1 MSQKE
6 KGRKWDGK
14 SRVSNDLYR
23 KNFNEIFGVKEKSLS
38 EMLQEGFDEEQNGTT
53 EETDGTTN

>member
-14 SRVSNDLYR
+14 SRISNDLYR
-23 KNFNEIFGVKEKSLS
+23 ENFNEIFGVKEDK
-38 EMLQEGFDEEQNGTT
+38 EKEENGST
-53 EETDGTTN
+53 EETNRTTD

>member
-23 KNFNEIFGVKEKSLS
+23 ENFNKIFGVKEKSVS
-38 EMLQEGFDEEQNGTT
+38 ELLQEGFDEEQNGTT

>member
-14 SRVSNDLYR
+14 SRISNDLYR
-23 KNFNEIFGVKEKSLS
+23 ENFNKIFGVKEDK
-38 EMLQEGFDEEQNGTT
+38 EKEEDGST
-53 EETDGTTN
+53 EKTNRTTN

>member
-23 KNFNEIFGVKEKSLS
+23 KNFNEIFGVKEKSVS
-38 EMLQEGFDEEQNGTT
+38 ELLQEGFDEEQNGTT